1 MNSDFFTDYLNQ
13 MVRGIFRTIVEVLPW
28 YAYVRRT
35 YGEVRGTDP
44 ERSEEISLLI
54 TKTRF
59 HLQA

>member
-1 MNSDFFTDYLNQ
+1 
-13 MVRGIFRTIVEVLPW
+13 MVRGIGRSDVEELPW
-28 YAYVRRT
+28 YDV
-35 YGEVRGTDP
+35 VRGTDP

>member
-1 MNSDFFTDYLNQ
+1 
-13 MVRGIFRTIVEVLPW
+13 MVRGKSFEPSQKYYRGTRM
-28 YAYVRRT
+28 YD
-35 YGEVRGTDP
+35 EVRGTDP

>member
-1 MNSDFFTDYLNQ
+1 MNQRKFFIESDFYLNQ
-13 MVRGIFRTIVEVLPW
+13 LVRGSFRTIVEILP
-28 YAYVRRT
+28 R

>member
-1 MNSDFFTDYLNQ
+1 
-13 MVRGIFRTIVEVLPW
+13 MVRGIFRTIVEVLP
-28 YAYVRRT
+28 R

-44 ERSEEISLLI
+44 ERSKAISLLI

>member
-1 MNSDFFTDYLNQ
+1 
-13 MVRGIFRTIVEVLPW
+13 MVRGIFRTIVEILS
-28 YAYVRRT
+28 R